1 MSRSIVVAG
10 LGTTCKLTVLPGS
23 EGPEM
28 DNEVFDTLAT
38 AWSRARVEDDVV
50 APDEVQLSFTNVTNK
65 NVVTG
70 VHIDALLSSTTQAV
84 TRKLIGQRIGQ
95 LLMLHAGCLANPTTG
110 EAIAFVAAGGTGKT
124 TLTNRLGRGYSYITD
139 ETCGID
145 EDLLIHPYMKPLSI
159 RSNGP
164 SKIETSPD
172 QLGMVTLDV
181 EPRLVSIVLLDRQ
194 PGHEGLTIKE
204 LSLFEA
210 IESLA
215 PQTSSMHRLP
225 DPLHCVARIID
236 QVDGVQKLTYSE
248 NDSLTS
254 LFEDRLG
261 APE

>member
-1 MSRSIVVAG
+1 MSRSIVISG
-10 LGTTCKLTVLPGS
+10 LGTTCKLSVMPGS
-23 EGPEM
+23 EGPEK
-28 DNEVFDTLAT
+28 DNEVFDTLAA
-38 AWSRARVEDDVV
+38 AWSRARVEDDVA
-50 APDEVQLSFTNVTNK
+50 APDEVRLSLTNVTNK
-65 NVVTG
+65 EIVTG
-70 VHIDALLSSTTQAV
+70 THLDALLSSTTQAV

-124 TLTNRLGRGYSYITD
+124 TLTNRLGRRYSYITD

-172 QLGMVTLDV
+172 QLGLVTLDV

-194 PGHEGLTIKE
+194 PGHEGLTVKE

-236 QVDGVQKLTYSE
+236 QLVGQKLLKAQE
-248 NDSLTS
+248 
-254 LFEDRLG
+254 
-261 APE
+261 